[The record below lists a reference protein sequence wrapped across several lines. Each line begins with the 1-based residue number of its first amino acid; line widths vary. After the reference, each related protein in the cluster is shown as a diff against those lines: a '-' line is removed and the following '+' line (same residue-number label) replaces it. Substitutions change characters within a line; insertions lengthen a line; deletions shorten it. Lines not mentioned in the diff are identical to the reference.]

1 MARSPLP
8 RRSASIA
15 LALALAG
22 GSACPVEST
31 PGDAALR
38 SGAPKQA
45 SARADDHP
53 RFAPAGPGEVDAVV
67 REALVA
73 ATAEGRRV
81 VVYVGATW
89 CEPCQDFH
97 HAVDR
102 GELDQPLAGI
112 RFVEFDSDHDGARLE
127 AAGYGGRLIPRF
139 VLPDAQGRG
148 SEHRIEGG
156 IKGSGAVAHIMER
169 LGPLLASGSAPP

>member
-1 MARSPLP
+1 MASSPLP

-15 LALALAG
+15 LALMLMG
-22 GSACPVEST
+22 GSACPGEST
-31 PGDAALR
+31 SAGAAAR
-38 SGAPKQA
+38 PGAPKQA
-45 SARADDHP
+45 ARADDHP
-53 RFAPAGPGEVDAVV
+53 RFAPAGSGEVDAVV
-67 REALVA
+67 REAVVA
-73 ATAEGRRV
+73 ATAERQRV

-97 HAVDR
+97 HAVER

>member
-1 MARSPLP
+1 MARFPLP
-8 RRSASIA
+8 RRSASIV
-15 LALALAG
+15 LALALMG

-31 PGDAALR
+31 PAGAAAR
-38 SGAPKQA
+38 SDVPKQA
-45 SARADDHP
+45 ARADDHP
-53 RFAPAGPGEVDAVV
+53 RFVVAGSGEVDAVV
-67 REALVA
+67 REAVVA

-97 HAVDR
+97 HAVER
-102 GELDQPLAGI
+102 GELDGLLAGI

-148 SEHRIEGG
+148 SEHRTEGG

-169 LGPLLASGSAPP
+169 LGPLLASGSPSP